1 MAKRAP
7 DRKRLSKDIKR
18 RQISP
23 RSGEAKKKGGRK
35 NRQQQEVTID
45 DLKSEYSYVLKDL
58 RRIFILA
65 GVMFLLLIAANIL
78 FPVLFA

>member
-7 DRKRLSKDIKR
+7 DRNRLSKDIKR

-23 RSGEAKKKGGRK
+23 RRGESKKKGGRK
-35 NRQQQEVTID
+35 SRQPQEVTID